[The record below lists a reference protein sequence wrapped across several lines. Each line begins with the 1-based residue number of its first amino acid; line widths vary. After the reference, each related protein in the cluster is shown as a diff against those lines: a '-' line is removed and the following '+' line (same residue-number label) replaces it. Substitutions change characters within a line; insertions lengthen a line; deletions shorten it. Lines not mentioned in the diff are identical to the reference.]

1 MYKVGETVICIDDHN
16 GAGDIELNKIYIVK
30 AHEKHFL
37 QLEGIPSAWIASRFK
52 PYNYRKEKLKKI
64 LCLK

>member
-30 AHEKHFL
+30 PNVNN
-37 QLEGIPSAWIASRFK
+37 I
-52 PYNYRKEKLKKI
+52 YNTWYFS
-64 LCLK
+64 